1 MSMMIKGDTFA
12 EVYTDLLGELHDY
25 PEYESAPRGMLIREH
40 LNVHLSVTDPLS
52 NMFKNPV
59 RSTPK
64 KYLAGELL
72 WYFSGRNDVEFISK
86 YSKFWEKI
94 ANSDGTCNSAYGYQL
109 WGIKNEFG
117 YTEWQWALG
126 SLLNDK
132 DTRQAIVRFNKPMH
146 SFDGNRDF
154 VCTLNG
160 VFQIRDD
167 KLNLFISMRSS
178 DAIKGLTFDF
188 PFFSLLQQ
196 MMRLQLLN
204 EYPDLEIGSLDMV
217 LNSSHIYESDFELVN
232 NMLDAADIDYFE
244 ADALPVANADL
255 IGMSV
260 EDILSAND
268 PLSKWIQE
276 NA

>member
-1 MSMMIKGDTFA
+1 
-12 EVYTDLLGELHDY
+12 
-25 PEYESAPRGMLIREH
+25 
-40 LNVHLSVTDPLS
+40 
-52 NMFKNPV
+52 
-59 RSTPK
+59 
-64 KYLAGELL
+64 
-72 WYFSGRNDVEFISK
+72 VEFISK

-217 LNSSHIYESDFELVN
+217 LNSSHIYESDFELVS